1 MLLKFFWCLNI
12 IYCSN
17 YERRVPC
24 GGDHGSEWVMMPE
37 HQGEE
42 DSCYAVYI
50 TWSDVGY
57 AARSWHDAE
66 AKCLEKVALTNTTA
80 LSPSNA
86 LVMQPGPDMMLR
98 PGLGTPFFFVWY
110 VTFFSVLKR
119 ERYILFRSFLEFL
132 ATYETQKNVPFF
144 LKERKRMQR
153 MFRSF

>member
-66 AKCLEKVALTNTTA
+66 AKCLEKVALTNSTA

-98 PGLGTPFFFVWY
+98 PSVWKSPEALTNTTALSPSNAL
-110 VTFFSVLKR
+110 VMQPCVL
-119 ERYILFRSFLEFL
+119 
-132 ATYETQKNVPFF
+132 A
-144 LKERKRMQR
+144 
-153 MFRSF
+153 